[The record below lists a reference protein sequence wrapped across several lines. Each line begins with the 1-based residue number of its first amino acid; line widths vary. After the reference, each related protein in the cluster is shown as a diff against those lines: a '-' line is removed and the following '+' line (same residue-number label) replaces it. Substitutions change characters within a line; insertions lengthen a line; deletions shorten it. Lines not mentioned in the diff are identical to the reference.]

1 MAETDEIETDNFFDE
16 PKETALAE
24 SPESKIALPGT
35 LGQMQTAA
43 EFLSKSTIIPA
54 VYQNKPSNCF
64 VALEFAQRIG
74 CNAMMVMQN
83 LDIIQGKPSW
93 SSKFMIAVANDCGK
107 YTPIRY
113 EMSGTEGEDDWGC
126 RAYMTEIATGEKLE
140 GVKVTMKM
148 AKDEGW
154 YDKRGSKWK
163 TMPEL
168 MMRYR
173 AAAFLIRTYAPEL
186 TMGLHTVEER
196 EDMIN
201 VTPPREESAAEK
213 AWREQNEK

>member
-1 MAETDEIETDNFFDE
+1 MGDIFEE
-16 PKETALAE
+16 PKELAE
-24 SPESKIALPGT
+24 TPQQEIALPGAM
-35 LGQMQTAA
+35 GEMQSAA
-43 EFLSKSTIIPA
+43 EFLSRSTIIPA
-54 VYQNKPSNCF
+54 TYQGKPANCF

-126 RAYMTEIATGEKLE
+126 RAYFTEIATGEKLE
-140 GVKVTMKM
+140 GPKVTIAM
-148 AKDEGW
+148 AKNEGW
-154 YDKRGSKWK
+154 MNKNGSKWK

-168 MMRYR
+168 MLRYR
-173 AAAFLIRTYAPEL
+173 AAVFLIRTYAPEL
-186 TMGLHTVEER
+186 TMGIHTAEEQQ
-196 EDMIN
+196 DMIN
-201 VTPPREESAAEK
+201 VTPRSEESAAER
-213 AWREQNEK
+213 AYRETIEAEATHVEE

>member
-1 MAETDEIETDNFFDE
+1 MPNETVDGFFAETVE
-16 PKETALAE
+16 KSLAALSE
-24 SPESKIALPGT
+24 NQIVLPGT
-35 LGQMQTAA
+35 MGQMQAAA
-43 EFLSKSTIIPA
+43 EFLSKSTIIPSA
-54 VYQNKPSNCF
+54 YQGKPANCF

-74 CNAMMVMQN
+74 CNAMLVMQN
-83 LDIIQGKPSW
+83 LDIISGKPSW
-93 SSKFMIAVANDCGK
+93 SSKFMVAVSNECGK

-126 RAYMTEIATGEKLE
+126 RAYMTEIATNEKLT
-140 GVKVTMKM
+140 GPKVTMKM

-154 YDKRGSKWK
+154 YGKNGSKWK

-168 MMRYR
+168 MLRYR

-186 TMGLHTVEER
+186 TMGIHTSEER

-201 VTPPREESAAEK
+201 VTPVREKSAVEA
-213 AWREQNEK
+213 AWEEQNAG